1 VRRPFPVR
9 ASNHLAP
16 SRSQFFARWQ
26 PLPPSASTSVVGRTL
41 PLALDLPKT
50 LELSC
55 KGDERVQLLRWWLV
69 VLKETQRATTVVRE
83 PQLGDNPDQTVP
95 LLVSIP
101 PWLLAWFAECF
112 GLHYVIP
119 TH

>member
-1 VRRPFPVR
+1 MPAARNRSVL
-9 ASNHLAP
+9 SQG
-16 SRSQFFARWQ
+16 SRSYK
-26 PLPPSASTSVVGRTL
+26 SAKVAAKRL
-41 PLALDLPKT
+41 EEAAL
-50 LELSC
+50 SY
-55 KGDERVQLLRWWLV
+55 KGDERVQLLCRWLV

-83 PQLGDNPDQTVP
+83 PQLGDNPDQTAP

-101 PWLLAWFAECF
+101 PWLLAWFAEFF